1 MAIPPKEDILSI
13 KIDDTHGERG
23 VLIVG
28 LSGILNTF
36 SSVQLVR
43 ILDPEI
49 FTRFHNFVFDYS
61 ELNFID
67 SMGLSAMV
75 TIFKRI
81 ESEGGRLC
89 VINVKDS
96 IRTVFEITK
105 VIRKIPV
112 ISDLEEAMR
121 ILDSPDG
128 DTI

>member
-1 MAIPPKEDILSI
+1 MAVPPKDDILSI
-13 KIDDTHGERG
+13 RLDDRHADRG
-23 VLIVG
+23 VLIIALG
-28 LSGILNTF
+28 GILNTF

-49 FTRFHNFVFDYS
+49 FSRYHHFIFDYA

-81 ESEGGRLC
+81 ESEGGCLC
-89 VINVKDS
+89 VIHVKDS

-112 ISDLEEAMR
+112 IDTLEAALAQLEA
-121 ILDSPDG
+121 SPEVLA
-128 DTI
+128 

>member
-1 MAIPPKEDILSI
+1 MTIPPKDDILSI
-13 KIDDTHGERG
+13 RIDDSHGGRG
-23 VLIVG
+23 ILIVG
-28 LSGILNTF
+28 LAGILNTF

-49 FTRFHNFVFDYS
+49 FTRFHHFIFDYS

-112 ISDLEEAMR
+112 IGTLEEAIQVLENPEDEMA
-121 ILDSPDG
+121 
-128 DTI
+128 